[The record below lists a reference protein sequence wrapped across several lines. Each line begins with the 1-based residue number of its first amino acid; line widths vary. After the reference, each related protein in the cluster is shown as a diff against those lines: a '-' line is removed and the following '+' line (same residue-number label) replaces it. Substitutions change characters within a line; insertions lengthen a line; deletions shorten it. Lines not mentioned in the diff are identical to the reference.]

1 MIEGASILVAVIL
14 QYSALWT
21 FNKSSPTRRSTLTR
35 AAAIIAA
42 TLSIML
48 LSFSYGVLAG
58 VIIAISLMSL
68 LGILFCLL
76 SSLSK
81 N

>member
-1 MIEGASILVAVIL
+1 MIEGASILVAIIL
-14 QYSALWT
+14 QYLALWT
-21 FNKSSPTRRSTLTR
+21 FNKPSPTRQPTLTR
-35 AAAIIAA
+35 AAAIIPA